1 MQNIKGKLNISN
13 YAKAAQFKIA
23 FPNICIKF
31 QRKKQNVVKE
41 FTFSKLLALIFTK
54 KIPLQVIF

>member
-13 YAKAAQFKIA
+13 YAKAQFKIA

>member
-13 YAKAAQFKIA
+13 QAKAQFKIA
-23 FPNICIKF
+23 FPNVYIKF